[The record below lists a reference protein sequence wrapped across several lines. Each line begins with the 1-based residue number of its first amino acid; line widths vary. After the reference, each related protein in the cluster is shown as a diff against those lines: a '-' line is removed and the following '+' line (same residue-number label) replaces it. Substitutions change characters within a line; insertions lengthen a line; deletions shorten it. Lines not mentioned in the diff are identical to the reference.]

1 MMTSDPDHARQGEF
15 DRAVSLAGFLAER
28 GVSSLQH
35 QNGSAWVEINARHTD
50 LPRLIVEL
58 AEGRAIKS
66 ESPPRFRLWRA
77 GGTLH
82 VESEDTELIRAFGA

>member
-1 MMTSDPDHARQGEF
+1 MTSKSDYARLGEL
-15 DRAVSLAGFLAER
+15 DRAVALAGFLAER

-35 QNGSAWVEINARHTD
+35 QSGAAWVEINARHID

-66 ESPPRFRLWRA
+66 ESPPRFRVWRA
-77 GGTLH
+77 SGKLH